1 MSHGLEQV
9 PSLLL
14 QKRLTFVEEVVLAG
28 SALLYHVLF
37 NRPNNVFVVYNKEDR
52 EEKKKR
58 PVINLVTQKNQQIE
72 VSRNKAALEQNI
84 A

>member
-37 NRPNNVFVVYNKEDR
+37 NRPNNVFVVYNKENR

-58 PVINLVTQKNQQIE
+58 PVINLVTQKKINKLKCHG
-72 VSRNKAALEQNI
+72 VKLPWSRT
-84 A
+84 